1 MGYALSSLVASGVVS
16 GAIIM
21 GNLVAG
27 LFFLKFWTQSAD
39 RLFLSFALAF
49 WIFAVQRVL
58 LALFAEQ
65 PDAHVWLYLLRVLGF
80 VVILLAIIDKNRV
93 VRPSG

>member
-1 MGYALSSLVASGVVS
+1 MNGLALSGLLS

-27 LFFLKFWTQSAD
+27 LFFLKFWSQSAD

-49 WIFAVQRVL
+49 WIFGIQRIL
-58 LALFAEQ
+58 LALLADQ
-65 PDAHVWLYLLRVLGF
+65 PDAHVYLYLLRVLGF
-80 VVILLAIIDKNRV
+80 VVILWAIIDKNRV

>member
-1 MGYALSSLVASGVVS
+1 MSSLAISGVVS

-49 WIFAVQRVL
+49 WIFGVQRIL
-58 LALFAEQ
+58 LALFADR
-65 PDAHVWLYLLRVLGF
+65 PDAHIWLYLLRVLGF
-80 VVILLAIIDKNRV
+80 VVILLAIVEKNRV
-93 VRPSG
+93 VRPSA

>member
-1 MGYALSSLVASGVVS
+1 MNGLAISGLLS

-27 LFFLKFWTQSAD
+27 LFFLKFWTQSED

-49 WIFAVQRVL
+49 WIFGIQRIL
-58 LALFAEQ
+58 LALLADL
-65 PDAHVWLYLLRVLGF
+65 PDAHVYLYLLRVLGF
-80 VVILLAIIDKNRV
+80 VVILWAIIDKNRA

>member
-1 MGYALSSLVASGVVS
+1 MGDTMNGLALSGLLS

-27 LFFLKFWTQSAD
+27 LFFLKFWSQSAD

-49 WIFAVQRVL
+49 WIFGIQRIL
-58 LALFAEQ
+58 LALLADQ
-65 PDAHVWLYLLRVLGF
+65 PDAHVYLYLLRVLGF
-80 VVILLAIIDKNRV
+80 VVILWAIIDKNRV

>member
-1 MGYALSSLVASGVVS
+1 MGDTMNGLALSGLLS

-27 LFFLKFWTQSAD
+27 LFFLKFWSQSAD

-49 WIFAVQRVL
+49 WISGIQRIL
-58 LALFAEQ
+58 LALLADQ
-65 PDAHVWLYLLRVLGF
+65 PDAHVYLYLLRVLGF
-80 VVILLAIIDKNRV
+80 VVILWAIIDKNRV

>member
-1 MGYALSSLVASGVVS
+1 MGDTMNGLALSGLLS

-27 LFFLKFWTQSAD
+27 LFFLKFWSRSAD

-49 WIFAVQRVL
+49 WIFGIQRIL
-58 LALFAEQ
+58 LALLADQ
-65 PDAHVWLYLLRVLGF
+65 PDAHVYLYLLRVLGF
-80 VVILLAIIDKNRV
+80 VVILWAIIDKNRV